1 MTDTA
6 DHAGAHKTYHMKES
20 VSSGIGILPYD
31 YDVTHDVTL

>member
-20 VSSGIGILPYD
+20 VSRGIGILPYD